1 MPDNKKE
8 IQPRLV
14 EMVRPVVEVPRQ
26 AEVQP
31 EVESWMQKIERRFAR
46 VPNKTVTPMDDNV
59 VVQPFGDAQGL
70 RQQQPP
76 VTMPINQTQMQVGKV
91 AKPEEGIAWL
101 VTWVVR
107 QIKILTKIG
116 KRVRLQD
123 MPEISA
129 ESNNAT
135 TQQSKKE

>member
-8 IQPRLV
+8 IQPRTV
-14 EMVRPVVEVPRQ
+14 ETARPVVETPRQ
-26 AEVQP
+26 TEVQP

-46 VPNKTVTPMDDNV
+46 VPNNTVTPMDDTV
-59 VVQPFGDAQGL
+59 VVSQPKS
-70 RQQQPP
+70 QQPP

-101 VTWVVR
+101 VAWVVR
-107 QIKILTKIG
+107 QIKVLTKLG

-123 MPEISA
+123 MPEISV
-129 ESNNAT
+129 ESNNT
-135 TQQSKKE
+135 TMQQSKKE